1 MPFWRVRERMMSKKP
16 NRRVWETG
24 STNRSVAGEFY
35 DKVWDYAEAL
45 EAENA
50 SLTEKVEG
58 YADAL
63 EKIVNWSKAYPLDV
77 FPEPDLK
84 KAHKIL
90 KANGMTLDA
99 ISASAIRHVV
109 TVTGKMAADA
119 LLESE

>member
-1 MPFWRVRERMMSKKP
+1 MTDKCTSPEGHKYISEWNEAVGQGWIRCKNCSDIPEP
-16 NRRVWETG
+16 PEIARRLT
-24 STNRSVAGEFY
+24 
-35 DKVWDYAEAL
+35 
-45 EAENA
+45 

-63 EKIVNWSKAYPLDV
+63 EEIVNWSKAYPLDV